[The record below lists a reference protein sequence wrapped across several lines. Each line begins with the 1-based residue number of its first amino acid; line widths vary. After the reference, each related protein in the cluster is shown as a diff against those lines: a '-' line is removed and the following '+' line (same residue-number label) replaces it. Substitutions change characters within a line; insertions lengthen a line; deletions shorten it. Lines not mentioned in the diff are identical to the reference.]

1 MNVGEVSVW
10 IAALSALGTLGL
22 GAAIGAYVGAV
33 VAHRLR
39 EKAEQERAERERNGL
54 LRLVSVE
61 IMLQNAIGL
70 RDHVSRPS
78 NQYTTDNAL
87 VNNPGRPLQT
97 DSWQQ
102 VRTRIVQLLPPGRYT
117 ILAEY
122 YANVQWFNQLLDQH
136 TPPKDRLDIPSVARG
151 FRNWGRVLGSGL
163 GTSTLVRYLPSPQFP
178 RMTKP
183 GSPTPSLRRAASCIS
198 IHAVDN
204 PEQAPLSPGPI
215 GHVA

>member
-22 GAAIGAYVGAV
+22 GAAIGACVGAV

-151 FRNWGRVLGSGL
+151 LSELGSSIRKWIGDEYI
-163 GTSTLVRYLPSPQFP
+163 GAIPPIPS
-178 RMTKP
+178 
-183 GSPTPSLRRAASCIS
+183 
-198 IHAVDN
+198 V
-204 PEQAPLSPGPI
+204 PENEQTRQPDS
-215 GHVA
+215 